1 VFDSALEKEG
11 KKTQGHLVLK
21 LKGKE
26 KCNYTPCPYQH
37 FHSVKYYTAKHIDIV
52 IINKGKASM
61 AIKNLKKSCLI
72 QKRNQSNAGKSRKS
86 TADGPWKIIERTNN
100 FPGFFYIGKYW
111 NVLG

>member
-1 VFDSALEKEG
+1 
-11 KKTQGHLVLK
+11 
-21 LKGKE
+21 
-26 KCNYTPCPYQH
+26 
-37 FHSVKYYTAKHIDIV
+37 
-52 IINKGKASM
+52 M